1 MKTTRPPDTYESVA
15 LGALAYEF
23 KRKKLGPYDQARID
37 VLRAFESFMPF
48 AVFCYYLK

>member
-23 KRKKLGPYDQARID
+23 
-37 VLRAFESFMPF
+37 SFS
-48 AVFCYYLK
+48 K

>member
-23 KRKKLGPYDQARID
+23 SFSKRAEAEDKITKR
-37 VLRAFESFMPF
+37 FMPF

>member
-23 KRKKLGPYDQARID
+23 SFSKRAEAEDKITKR
-37 VLRAFESFMPF
+37 
-48 AVFCYYLK
+48 LK

>member
-15 LGALAYEF
+15 LGAL
-23 KRKKLGPYDQARID
+23 
-37 VLRAFESFMPF
+37 MPF